1 MKKAKAPMSTSARVI
16 RKKFK
21 LRPCHLVHKF
31 RLAFSALLRQVAVL
45 EVLLLQVLVHI
56 QLLQFVGREIG
67 FTKRPFLQFVA
78 VLRPFQHA
86 RHTPPQCIPR
96 LPVLFKSIV
105 ILLPLF
111 KKCHLIGKELS
122 ERRQRDNGMRRS
134 RRDKRTSVLEH
145 AGKGY

>member
-1 MKKAKAPMSTSARVI
+1 MSTSARVI

-21 LRPCHLVHKF
+21 LKF

-56 QLLQFVGREIG
+56 QLLQFVGCEIG
-67 FTKRPFLQFVA
+67 FTKRPFLKFVA

-86 RHTPPQCIPR
+86 KRQTPPQCSPR
-96 LPVLFKSIV
+96 LPMLFKSIV

-122 ERRQRDNGMRRS
+122 ERRQS

-145 AGKGY
+145 AGKGYGLRGLSQPCPTF